1 MGSEQEL
8 SIRDCMCSRLVGII
22 LPMMLLCA
30 VAAGCERAGGRGD
43 ISLTLSA
50 ERAYDPVQ
58 FRSAS
63 VVEGEH
69 FSTFDHNVVRIR
81 GRVGP
86 GGGFEADFLEFFY
99 ATGGEERWGR
109 PISEVFEEE
118 PGVLAQYFEKG
129 VLEYRPPYGVEP
141 RSLSEYIEGGQG
153 ELMPINWNPGT
164 YVGPWDR
171 KVSNVSV
178 DGMET
183 GFLDVFE
190 RLGGLTSFGNPVSD
204 ARSDGHPMASL
215 GTPGTADNAVRQYFE
230 AAVLQI
236 YPGSGQTPMILPVG
250 RELRDELYPEWGWA
264 GLAVFSRVAALEEG
278 AQYPQP
284 FLTHSEAVAHAVSAG
299 DGVLVARVGHPY
311 ALAYHPQHHLLYRPG
326 DGWYAFYFDG
336 RVGVLAYSPDGR
348 DFSTRQVV
356 TDGLI
361 GMGVSIYDRG
371 EQLYLLYTDANGAIV
386 YVQPVTVSGG
396 EVQLL
401 QRAEA
406 MMSNTSFS
414 AQIPNMAFDPEGR
427 PWIVARSYGSTPTG
441 AIVDI
446 WVTNAIDQSMGEWT
460 EPLRVSTD
468 EEALRGGAGTSGS
481 LAFVDDSVVIVFD
494 IDREMAGYTGDYRM
508 DEELVSESAGDFE
521 GTHDYILISDGERA
535 HLAYHRPAATG
546 QVMSYRYWT
555 LEDSWSERKDVGETG
570 THATAMTVDL
580 EGNVWV
586 FYGGHGHLPEARG
599 AIRFR
604 ILRPGE
610 SEFGPE
616 RCAVMIPD
624 LRQAGNPW
632 LAAAAAT
639 EGRVG
644 LMWMEK
650 PGGEVWEV
658 KFRTLDLKDESRDA
672 KCAG

>member
-1 MGSEQEL
+1 M
-8 SIRDCMCSRLVGII
+8 V
-22 LPMMLLCA
+22 LLCA
-30 VAAGCERAGGRGD
+30 VAAGCERAGGRDRAVWEGRAGVHGGGRGH

-63 VVEGEH
+63 VVESEH

-86 GGGFEADFLEFFY
+86 GVGFEADFLEFFD

-141 RSLSEYIEGGQG
+141 RSLSEYIEGEQS
-153 ELMPINWNPGT
+153 ELIPINSNPGR
-164 YVGPWDR
+164 YVGPWGR

-183 GFLDVFE
+183 GFLDLFK
-190 RLGGLTSFGNPVSD
+190 RLGGATSFGNPVSD

-215 GTPGTADNAVRQYFE
+215 GTPITAGNAVRQYFE

-236 YPGSGQTPMILPVG
+236 YPGPDQKPAILPVG
-250 RELRDELYPEWGWA
+250 RALRDELYPERGWA

-284 FLTHSEAVAHAVSAG
+284 FLTHSEDVAQAVSAG
-299 DGVLVARVGHPY
+299 DGVLVARVGHSY
-311 ALAYHPQHHLLYRPG
+311 ALAYHPQRHLLYRPG
-326 DGWYAFYFDG
+326 DGWYAFYFDDSD
-336 RVGVLAYSPDGR
+336 GVLAYSLDGR

-371 EQLYLLYTDANGAIV
+371 EQLYLLYTDSNGAIV

-401 QRAEA
+401 QRVEA
-406 MMSNTSFS
+406 MMGDTSFS
-414 AQIPNMAFDPEGR
+414 VQFPNMAFDPEGR
-427 PWIVARSYGSTPTG
+427 PWIVARSYGSSPGG

-446 WVTNAIDQSMGEWT
+446 WVANAIDQSMGEWT

-481 LAFVDDSVVIVFD
+481 LAFVDDTVVIVFD

-508 DEELVSESAGDFE
+508 DEELVSESAGDFI

-535 HLAYHRPAATG
+535 HLAYHRPDTVAPPI
-546 QVMSYRYWT
+546 MSYRYWT
-555 LEDSWSERKDVGETG
+555 PEDSWSERKDVGRTG

-586 FYGGHGHLPEARG
+586 FYGLNGE
-599 AIRFR
+599 IRFR

-616 RCAVMIPD
+616 GCAVMTPD
-624 LRQAGNPW
+624 LRQAGSPW

-658 KFRTLDLKDESRDA
+658 KFRTLGRDEDTVDMACSD
-672 KCAG
+672 